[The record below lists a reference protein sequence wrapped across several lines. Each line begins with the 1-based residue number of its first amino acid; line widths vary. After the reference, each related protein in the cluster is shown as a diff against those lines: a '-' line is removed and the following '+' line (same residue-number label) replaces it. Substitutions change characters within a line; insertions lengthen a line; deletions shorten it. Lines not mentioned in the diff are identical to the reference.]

1 MSTNQHPN
9 ITQMKLTENQTE
21 VLQKINERL
30 VKGDI
35 RDIAIKAKMHRYT
48 VSLCLSLNSDRFN
61 QKIIDIAIEII
72 VAREQITKKSLTKIT
87 LN

>member
-1 MSTNQHPN
+1 M
-9 ITQMKLTENQTE
+9 QMKLTENEIE
-21 VLQKINERL
+21 VLQRINGRL
-30 VKGDI
+30 IKGDI

-72 VAREQITKKSLTKIT
+72 AAREQSTKKSLSKISS
-87 LN
+87 N